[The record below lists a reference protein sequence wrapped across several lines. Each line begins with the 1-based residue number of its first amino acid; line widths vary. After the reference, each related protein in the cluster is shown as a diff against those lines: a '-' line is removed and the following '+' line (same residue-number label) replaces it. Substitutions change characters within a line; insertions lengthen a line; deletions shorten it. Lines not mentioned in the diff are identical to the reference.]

1 MATFLHVNNRTRR
14 RIHLDMSRID
24 IDMSGNQLAIV
35 SIPGDR
41 LSGIGSPV
49 VGADGE
55 AGEKP
60 PREETNDRKR

>member
-1 MATFLHVNNRTRR
+1 MSTRR

-24 IDMSGNQLAIV
+24 IVSGNQLAIV
-35 SIPGDR
+35 SIPGNR
-41 LSGIGSPV
+41 LSEIGSPV
-49 VGADGE
+49 VGAGEE